1 MLNVI
6 IIIPL
11 AGSIVVIACAALIVR
26 INIRKKRGPK
36 AAPVMVKVSK
46 ESMPAIVTLSKE
58 SIPAT
63 VTVSKESTIKT
74 VPLSEAQLAALREVT
89 PKQNISRISPR
100 LGICA
105 SCGEKKYLVIRVEDK
120 RFCYLCA
127 EKKGYVGQKSQQM
140 PVPKEES
147 KD

>member
-1 MLNVI
+1 MNAI
-6 IIIPL
+6 TIIPL
-11 AGSIVVIACAALIVR
+11 VGSIVIIVCAVLIVR
-26 INIRKKRGPK
+26 INVRKKRKPE
-36 AAPVMVKVSK
+36 AAPAMVKVSK
-46 ESMPAIVTLSKE
+46 GSMPVTVNVSKE

-63 VTVSKESTIKT
+63 VTVSKEPKITT

-100 LGICA
+100 LGVCS

-127 EKKGYVGQKSQQM
+127 EKKGYVGQKSQQT
-140 PVPKEES
+140 PVSKGES